1 MPTWQNFPK
10 PLFFKRRFVKSVLEL
25 VRKHRDNER
34 FKTTPL
40 LRKKCERK
48 KASVHSERG
57 SARRWN
63 LSSPTTL
70 GLLLKL
76 WELFSLNAIRAQVVI
91 DGHKVSRLRSFSVLP
106 LLSLD
111 MMDVCFYVFYKL
123 CPPVPWHFEDSFLFV
138 FLSVFFFFN
147 LSVIS
152 VESWQGPGCY
162 MGLIQLGWKKKQC
175 VLHFSK
181 NCQIFKKKRGYQKV
195 S

>member
-10 PLFFKRRFVKSVLEL
+10 PLFFKRCFVKSVLAL

-40 LRKKCERK
+40 LGKKCERK

-138 FLSVFFFFN
+138 FLSVFFFLSQCN
-147 LSVIS
+147 LC
-152 VESWQGPGCY
+152 GKLTGTR
-162 MGLIQLGWKKKQC
+162 L
-175 VLHFSK
+175 LHGIDPVGMKEEAMCASLFEKLSDL
-181 NCQIFKKKRGYQKV
+181 
-195 S
+195 